1 MRSLVLALVVP
12 LLFAQAKPHP
22 ERRELSEHDHNENNP
37 ELHNL
42 QFDHEAFLGK
52 ELAAEFDKLTDKESR
67 ERLTQIFKKIDQ
79 DGDNAISET
88 ELKRWISFVSKT
100 ALRAD
105 ANRHWKNLNANKNE
119 PLVWRDYLERTYGVE
134 DEISSDP
141 ERQAQYIKMKRDDE
155 RRWNAADMNFDNK
168 LSLDEYSAFL
178 HPQDY
183 PRMRNVVIEETLSSV
198 DTDHDGYISI
208 EEYLVDLAKSYG
220 RSFDPKAPLDDWGQN
235 EREQFLKHRDKNG
248 DKRMDRQEIGE
259 WIMPTDYDPVEAEAK
274 HLIYHADDNK
284 DGKLQEKEVLE
295 HHSLF
300 VGSQALNYG
309 RPLGHEE
316 L

>member
-1 MRSLVLALVVP
+1 MSRFVFVF
-12 LLFAQAKPHP
+12 LLPFFFVYAKPHP
-22 ERRELSEHDHNENNP
+22 ERRDLSEHDHNENNP

-42 QFDHEAFLGK
+42 QYDHEAFLGK
-52 ELAAEFDKLTDKESR
+52 ELAAEFDKLTDKESK
-67 ERLTQIFKKIDQ
+67 ERLRQIFSKIDQ
-79 DGDNAISET
+79 DGDKSVSEA
-88 ELKRWISFVSKT
+88 ELKRWISFVSRT
-100 ALRAD
+100 AIFAD

-119 PLVWRDYLERTYGVE
+119 PLEWNDYLEKTYGIE
-134 DEISSDP
+134 EEIFSDP
-141 ERQAQYIKMKRDDE
+141 ERQQQYVKMKRDDE
-155 RRWNAADMNFDNK
+155 RRWRVADMDFDKK

-183 PRMRNVVIEETLSSV
+183 PRMRDVVIEETLSSV
-198 DTDHDGYISI
+198 DKDHDGYISI
-208 EEYLVDLAKSYG
+208 EEYLADLAKSYG
-220 RSFDPKAPLDDWGQN
+220 RAFDPKAPLDDWAQK
-235 EREQFLKHRDKNG
+235 EKEQFLKHRDKNG
-248 DKRMDRQEIGE
+248 DKRMDRHEVGE

-274 HLIYHADDNK
+274 HLIYHADDDK

-295 HHSLF
+295 HHALF

>member
-1 MRSLVLALVVP
+1 MLVLFFVSVYS
-12 LLFAQAKPHP
+12 KPHP
-22 ERRELSEHDHNENNP
+22 ERRELSEHDHNEDNP

-52 ELAAEFDKLTDKESR
+52 ELAAEFDKLTDKEAK
-67 ERLTQIFKKIDQ
+67 ERLTQIFMKIDQ
-79 DGDNAISET
+79 DGDKAVSET

-100 ALRAD
+100 AVRAD

-119 PLVWRDYLERTYGVE
+119 PLAWRDYLERTYGVE
-134 DEISSDP
+134 EEVSSDP
-141 ERQAQYIKMKRDDE
+141 ERQAQYVKMKRDDE

-168 LSLDEYSAFL
+168 LNLDEFAAFL

-183 PRMRNVVIEETLSSV
+183 PRMRNVVIDETLDSV
-198 DTDHDGYISI
+198 DSDKDGYISP
-208 EEYLVDLAKSYG
+208 EEYLVDLARSYG
-220 RSFDPKAPLDDWGQN
+220 RPFDPKGPLDDWGRK

-248 DKRMDRQEIGE
+248 DQRMDRQEVGE

-274 HLIYHADDNK
+274 HLIYHADDDK
-284 DGKLQEKEVLE
+284 DGKLQENEVLE

-309 RPLGHEE
+309 RKLGHEE